1 MNYATIKYYDIAN
14 GPGVRTSVFVSG
26 CRHRCPGCFNAV
38 AWDFAYGQPFDKA
51 TRNQVFASCQP
62 DYIAG
67 LSLLGGEPF
76 EPENQRELLPFV
88 RNFKALYPNKTI
100 WCYSGYTW
108 EQLTGKEPCAARC
121 EVTDEL
127 LQLLDVLVDG
137 EFVQAKHDISLRF
150 RGSSNQRLL
159 DMPRTLAAGQPV
171 WWEDEKVFATH
182 TMEGKLIYNA
192 KNAPFSTKPSQAMEK
207 RGAFLFCYRFTLSS
221 GRRAFRACS
230 PHGRWCGPPGGSRR
244 QPSEPSGSGWGLPAH
259 TPAPRTAPR
268 SGPCVRQKAGQP
280 LRPCPGLR
288 QPGAAG

>member
-26 CRHRCPGCFNAV
+26 CRHRCPGCFHSV
-38 AWDFAYGQPFDKA
+38 AWDFAY
-51 TRNQVFASCQP
+51 
-62 DYIAG
+62 YIAG

-88 RNFKALYPNKTI
+88 RNFKALYPNKTV

-159 DMPRTLAAGQPV
+159 DVPRTLAAGQPV
-171 WWEDEKVFATH
+171 WWEDEAVFATH
-182 TMEGKLIYNA
+182 TMDRN
-192 KNAPFSTKPSQAMEK
+192 
-207 RGAFLFCYRFTLSS
+207 
-221 GRRAFRACS
+221 
-230 PHGRWCGPPGGSRR
+230 
-244 QPSEPSGSGWGLPAH
+244 
-259 TPAPRTAPR
+259 
-268 SGPCVRQKAGQP
+268 
-280 LRPCPGLR
+280 
-288 QPGAAG
+288 